1 MCKQWMVRYMNLHD
15 SYLTRV
21 NGACR
26 MPALVSVL
34 KPVVI
39 GPGVSALSM
48 ESMESKGPEDFG
60 IIAWHEDGRWNVSEL
75 THARDLGSI
84 MDQLNS
90 QATNGGAIALIAI
103 EEDYFVV
110 ARALGSQMQMMI
122 SDVTYALESDLA
134 ADLLEMLDLPF
145 PEEDDDSQPGG
156 DIDLLSDL
164 GMSAMELEALC
175 DDPELFPDEQLD
187 AVASKLGFG
196 NQFAELY
203 ESH

>member
-1 MCKQWMVRYMNLHD
+1 MNLHD
-15 SYLTRV
+15 SYLTRAC
-21 NGACR
+21 GACR

-34 KPVVI
+34 KPALI
-39 GPGVSALSM
+39 GPGVSALST
-48 ESMESKGPEDFG
+48 ETNGAEDFG

-75 THARDLGSI
+75 THTRDLGSI

-103 EEDYFVV
+103 EEDFFVV

-156 DIDLLSDL
+156 DIDLLADL

-187 AVASKLGFG
+187 AIASRLGFG

-203 ESH
+203 ESQ

>member
-15 SYLTRV
+15 SYLTRA

-34 KPVVI
+34 KPELI
-39 GPGVSALSM
+39 GPGVSAM
-48 ESMESKGPEDFG
+48 TSKAEDFG

-75 THARDLGSI
+75 THVRDLGSI

-145 PEEDDDSQPGG
+145 PEEEDDSQPGG

-187 AVASKLGFG
+187 AIASKLGFG

-203 ESH
+203 ESQ

>member
-15 SYLTRV
+15 SYLTRA

-26 MPALVSVL
+26 MPSLVSVL
-34 KPVVI
+34 KPVLM
-39 GPGVSALSM
+39 GPGVSAL
-48 ESMESKGPEDFG
+48 SMESKGPEDFG

>member
-1 MCKQWMVRYMNLHD
+1 
-15 SYLTRV
+15 
-21 NGACR
+21 

-34 KPVVI
+34 KPALI
-39 GPGVSALSM
+39 GPGVSALSTDTN
-48 ESMESKGPEDFG
+48 GAEDFG

-75 THARDLGSI
+75 THTRDIGSI

-103 EEDYFVV
+103 EEDFFVV

-156 DIDLLSDL
+156 DIDLLADL

-187 AVASKLGFG
+187 AIASRLGFG

-203 ESH
+203 ESQ

>member
-1 MCKQWMVRYMNLHD
+1 
-15 SYLTRV
+15 
-21 NGACR
+21 
-26 MPALVSVL
+26 
-34 KPVVI
+34 
-39 GPGVSALSM
+39 
-48 ESMESKGPEDFG
+48 
-60 IIAWHEDGRWNVSEL
+60 
-75 THARDLGSI
+75 

-103 EEDYFVV
+103 EEDFFVV

-156 DIDLLSDL
+156 DIDLLADL

-187 AVASKLGFG
+187 AIASRLGFG

-203 ESH
+203 ESQ

>member
-1 MCKQWMVRYMNLHD
+1 M
-15 SYLTRV
+15 
-21 NGACR
+21 
-26 MPALVSVL
+26 
-34 KPVVI
+34 
-39 GPGVSALSM
+39 SALSN
-48 ESMESKGPEDFG
+48 ETSKDEDFG

-75 THARDLGSI
+75 THVRDLGSI

-145 PEEDDDSQPGG
+145 PEEEDDSQPVYRPFADAARLDNRSSKGFRG
-156 DIDLLSDL
+156 PSNAFSTQP
-164 GMSAMELEALC
+164 GW
-175 DDPELFPDEQLD
+175 LFPW
-187 AVASKLGFG
+187 
-196 NQFAELY
+196 
-203 ESH
+203 

>member
-1 MCKQWMVRYMNLHD
+1 M
-15 SYLTRV
+15 
-21 NGACR
+21 
-26 MPALVSVL
+26 
-34 KPVVI
+34 
-39 GPGVSALSM
+39 SALSI
-48 ESMESKGPEDFG
+48 ESKQPEDFG
-60 IIAWHEDGRWNVSEL
+60 IIAWHEDGRWNVSEI
-75 THARDLGSI
+75 THTRDLGSI

-110 ARALGSQMQMMI
+110 ARALGYQMQMMI

-175 DDPELFPDEQLD
+175 DDSELFPDEQLD

-203 ESH
+203 ESQ

>member
-1 MCKQWMVRYMNLHD
+1 MKPSEHRKHGEHRVRE
-15 SYLTRV
+15 
-21 NGACR
+21 
-26 MPALVSVL
+26 
-34 KPVVI
+34 
-39 GPGVSALSM
+39 VSAM
-48 ESMESKGPEDFG
+48 AEDFG
-60 IIAWHEDGRWNVSEL
+60 IIAWHEEGRWNVAEL

-84 MDQLNS
+84 MDQLNL

-103 EEDYFVV
+103 EEDFFLVV
-110 ARALGSQMQMMI
+110 RALGSHMQMMI

-134 ADLLEMLDLPF
+134 SDLIEALDLPF

-187 AVASKLGFG
+187 AIASKLGFG

-203 ESH
+203 EGQ

>member
-1 MCKQWMVRYMNLHD
+1 MNLHD
-15 SYLTRV
+15 SYLTRA

-34 KPVVI
+34 KPALI
-39 GPGVSALSM
+39 GLGVSAMSNKSN
-48 ESMESKGPEDFG
+48 EAEDFG

-187 AVASKLGFG
+187 AIASKLGFG
-196 NQFAELY
+196 NQFANLY